1 MSTLKAVPEAPVVKI
16 LRPDKSETIK
26 SVLLYQIQLP
36 RHIYDISPSE
46 QRRPKLAFK

>member
-16 LRPDKSETIK
+16 LRPDKSDTIK
-26 SVLLYQIQLP
+26 SVYQIQLP